1 MSRRYLLPA
10 ALFGFSALVALP
22 LFAEEQPQLQ
32 IINGSKEI
40 IDVFWLESDT
50 QRVPNGSIEPGKNHI
65 ISTTLGRRFVVV
77 GREDKVEA
85 TVTSQVPIQGFRFD
99 PAGKDGIPAFYTQLV
114 RVRGFPIVASAKVNP
129 YALKEAAYICDLML
143 AKRED
148 VLKAMTQSG
157 ARLSILAHTEFTCD
171 LPECSGYADEPV
183 ADFEAF
189 SARDFW
195 DARARGT
202 GGSETDPFATCAEEN
217 LLSYPG
223 DPYAAENILI
233 HEFAHCI
240 HLRGLKNVDP
250 TFDTRLRQAYD
261 AAMKAGLWKTK
272 YASVNDREYFA
283 EGVQSWF
290 DNNREPDHDHNHVN
304 TRAELIEYDPALA
317 ALCREV
323 FGNTEIKYTKVP
335 TRLTGH
341 MAGYDP
347 ATAPTFV
354 WPERLNAIKDAIRA
368 HAVNRK

>member
-1 MSRRYLLPA
+1 MLRYHSLTVAFL
-10 ALFGFSALVALP
+10 GFSALATLALC
-22 LFAEEQPQLQ
+22 AEDAPQLQ

-40 IDVFWLESDT
+40 IDVFWQESDS
-50 QRVPNGSIEPGKNHI
+50 QRVPQGSIAPGKDRL
-65 ISTTLGRRFVVV
+65 ISTMLGHRFVIV
-77 GREDKVEA
+77 GREDKKEVS
-85 TVTSQVPIQGFRFD
+85 VTSKVPIQGFRFD
-99 PAGKDGIPAFYTQLV
+99 PAGKDGIPAFYTQIE

-143 AKRED
+143 SKRED
-148 VLKAMTQSG
+148 VLQAMTQSG
-157 ARLSILAHTEFTCD
+157 ARLSILANSEFTCD
-171 LPECSGYADEPV
+171 LPECSGYANEPI

-189 SARDFW
+189 SAKDFW

-223 DPYAAENILI
+223 DPYSTENILI
-233 HEFAHCI
+233 HEFAHSI

-290 DNNREPDHDHNHVN
+290 DDNREPDHDHNHVN

-323 FGNTEIKYTKVP
+323 FADTEIKYTKVP
-335 TRLTGH
+335 TRLSGH

-347 ATAPTFV
+347 STAPTFV
-354 WPERLNAIKDAIRA
+354 WPERLRAIKDAIRA
-368 HAVNRK
+368 NAANRK